1 MLILNLQQPKL
12 TEEELSAR
20 MAAARLN
27 AQKRSEAHKRA
38 EADEASFQEREK
50 VAAQKRRV
58 DAQNRRVMDGE
69 RERNRQRKLNAQ
81 AGRDWDAEKNQEDFN
96 ATRGGRGQYRRGA
109 HGGIQYDGGRTNG
122 RPGDA
127 PIEGQLDDEGSQ
139 REPYRGRSRGRGRGS
154 GEGGRGRGR
163 GEFNSHS
170 GRGGSRQ
177 TNANNSQNLEVG
189 LESEFPALPPGT
201 KAVASLDDTNR
212 GKKGPKPIET
222 PQPPAMATGTWAD
235 QVESSETPTKEQ
247 PTS

>member
-1 MLILNLQQPKL
+1 MLIVNHQQPKL
-12 TEEELSAR
+12 TEEELAAR
-20 MAAARLN
+20 MAAVRLN

-81 AGRDWDAEKNQEDFN
+81 AGRDWDAEKNQDDFN
-96 ATRGGRGQYRRGA
+96 TTRGGRGQYRRGA
-109 HGGIQYDGGRTNG
+109 HGGVQYDGGRTNG
-122 RPGDA
+122 RARDYE
-127 PIEGQLDDEGSQ
+127 IESQVDDESNQ
-139 REPYRGRSRGRGRGS
+139 KEPYRGRGRGRGRG
-154 GEGGRGRGR
+154 GGGGRGRGR
-163 GEFNSHS
+163 EEFNSSHV

-177 TNANNSQNLEVG
+177 NNSRNLEVG

-201 KAVASLDDTNR
+201 KAVASSDDTDG
-212 GKKGPKPIET
+212 GKKDLPKPIET